1 MGKKN
6 INLDSFNQA
15 NLIKKKQNLEM
26 YSICGIEYI
35 YRKYAEFLAI
45 IENYLTVFEKN
56 LYIAQKVKALGYTL
70 TQNVRKTL

>member
-26 YSICGIEYI
+26 YSICGS
-35 YRKYAEFLAI
+35 RKYAEFLAI

-56 LYIAQKVKALGYTL
+56 LYIAQKVKALGYTV